1 MFYKML
7 MWSILI
13 VSHNFLGSL
22 LISLFHLPIT
32 ILAFRKNSCKIV
44 CSVIMF
50 WSMNPMGVYF
60 LFLGAP
66 RDTCSQ
72 LDSLIQVIQNC
83 KFLDSNKQT
92 LL

>member
-1 MFYKML
+1 
-7 MWSILI
+7 MWSILT
-13 VSHNFLGSL
+13 VSHLGSL

-32 ILAFRKNSCKIV
+32 ILAFRKKSCKIV

-66 RDTCSQ
+66 RDLNT
-72 LDSLIQVIQNC
+72 
-83 KFLDSNKQT
+83 
-92 LL
+92 

>member
-13 VSHNFLGSL
+13 VSHLGSL

-32 ILAFRKNSCKIV
+32 ILAFRKKSCKIV

-66 RDTCSQ
+66 RDLNT
-72 LDSLIQVIQNC
+72 
-83 KFLDSNKQT
+83 
-92 LL
+92 

>member
-1 MFYKML
+1 
-7 MWSILI
+7 
-13 VSHNFLGSL
+13 
-22 LISLFHLPIT
+22 
-32 ILAFRKNSCKIV
+32 
-44 CSVIMF
+44 MF